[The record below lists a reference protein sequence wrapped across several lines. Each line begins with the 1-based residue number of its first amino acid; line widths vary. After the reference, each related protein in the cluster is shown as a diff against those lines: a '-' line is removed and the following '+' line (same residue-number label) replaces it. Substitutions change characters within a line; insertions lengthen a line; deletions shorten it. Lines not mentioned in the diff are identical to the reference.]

1 MQIGQALDKVG
12 ELAIGQVTRRVDDV
26 SVRYGTQMYY
36 AHWDLVQA
44 RALGMVHA
52 RKNSSGFFQGV
63 RHVAYT
69 GPRTTSTEHA
79 ILQWCIV
86 PKHVT
91 VLMANFHDAG
101 APITSDYQSTS

>member
-1 MQIGQALDKVG
+1 MLIEQALDKVG
-12 ELAIGQVTRRVDDV
+12 ELAVGQVTRRVDDI
-26 SVRYGTQMYY
+26 SVRYGARLYY

-52 RKNSSGFFQGV
+52 RKNSSGFFQDV

-69 GPRTTSTEHA
+69 GPHTASTEHA
-79 ILQWCIV
+79 ILQWCLV

-91 VLMANFHDAG
+91 VLMANLHDTG
-101 APITSDYQSTS
+101 APITSEYQPTS